1 MATQERTSSNFRDSK
16 SLYPQVLESNPE
28 SDSPFLSHPNNPSRS
43 PLYPSLDDSPPPPRN
58 PNANPSSSLYPSIE
72 MKELVENLFPDA
84 DDDDPKSPAAAPTLP
99 PPVEETLLRIPG
111 AILHLI
117 DKQRSVELGVGDFT
131 VVRLRQGENTVAVLA
146 RVGHDLVQWPL
157 ARDEAAVKLDDCH
170 YFFSLH
176 VPKSAAAAADDD
188 GGGDGSEDL
197 LNYGLTFASKGQE
210 GLLKELDRILES
222 YSSFS
227 VQKVEGKAKS
237 EVLDG
242 SVAKEVTPAEVM
254 GPKKEMMEE
263 RSAAYW
269 TTLAPNVEDYS
280 GSVAKV
286 IAKGSGQLIRGI
298 LWCGD
303 VTVDRLKWGEDLLKR
318 RMVPGSKQTEISKD
332 ALKRI
337 KRVKGVTKMS
347 EKVATG
353 ILSGVV
359 KVSGFFTSSVVN
371 SKAGKK
377 FFSLLPGE
385 IVLASLDGFEKICD
399 AVEVAGK
406 NVLQTSSVV
415 TTGVVSHR
423 YGDQAAEVTN
433 EGLDAA
439 GHAIGTAWAVF
450 KIRKAL
456 NPKSAVKP
464 TSLAKSAVK
473 AAAADLKAKKGK

>member
-1 MATQERTSSNFRDSK
+1 MASQEPTSSNFRDSK

-28 SDSPFLSHPNNPSRS
+28 SDSPFLSHPDNPSRS
-43 PLYPSLDDSPPPPRN
+43 PLYPSLDDSPSPPRN
-58 PNANPSSSLYPSIE
+58 PTANPSSFSASLYPSIE

-84 DDDDPKSPAAAPTLP
+84 DDDDDPKKPAAAPSLP

-117 DKQRSVELGVGDFT
+117 DKQRSVELGAGDFT

-146 RVGHDLVQWPL
+146 RVGDDLVQWPL
-157 ARDEAAVKLDDCH
+157 ARDEAAVKLDDSH

-176 VPKSAAAAADDD
+176 VPKGAAAAADDD
-188 GGGDGSEDL
+188 GGGDCSEDL
-197 LNYGLTFASKGQE
+197 LNYGLTFASKGQD
-210 GLLKELDRILES
+210 GLLKELDRILDS

-254 GPKKEMMEE
+254 GPKKDMMEE

-318 RMVPGSKQTEISKD
+318 RTAPGLKPTEVSKD

-337 KRVKGVTKMS
+337 KRFDFYPLNVIFSVGLN
-347 EKVATG
+347 G
-353 ILSGVV
+353 YSGL
-359 KVSGFFTSSVVN
+359 F
-371 SKAGKK
+371 GK
-377 FFSLLPGE
+377 
-385 IVLASLDGFEKICD
+385 
-399 AVEVAGK
+399 
-406 NVLQTSSVV
+406 
-415 TTGVVSHR
+415 R
-423 YGDQAAEVTN
+423 
-433 EGLDAA
+433 
-439 GHAIGTAWAVF
+439 
-450 KIRKAL
+450 
-456 NPKSAVKP
+456 
-464 TSLAKSAVK
+464 
-473 AAAADLKAKKGK
+473 

>member
-1 MATQERTSSNFRDSK
+1 MASQEPASSNFRDSK

-28 SDSPFLSHPNNPSRS
+28 SGSAFLSHPNNPSRS

-58 PNANPSSSLYPSIE
+58 PNANPSSSSSLYPSTE
-72 MKELVENLFPDA
+72 MKDLVDNLFPDA
-84 DDDDPKSPAAAPTLP
+84 DDEDPKNPAAAPFLP

-117 DKQRSVELGVGDFT
+117 DKQCSVELGAGEFT
-131 VVRLRQGENTVAVLA
+131 VVRIRQGENTVAVLA
-146 RVGHDLVQWPL
+146 RIGDDLVQWPL
-157 ARDEAAVKLDDCH
+157 ARDEAAVKLDDSH

-176 VPKSAAAAADDD
+176 VPKGAAAEAAADD
-188 GGGDGSEDL
+188 GGSEDL

-242 SVAKEVTPAEVM
+242 SVAKEVTPGEVM
-254 GPKKEMMEE
+254 GPKKDMLEE

-269 TTLAPNVEDYS
+269 TTLAPNVEDYG

-318 RMVPGSKQTEISKD
+318 RMEPGSKQIEVSKD

-337 KRVKGVTKMS
+337 KRVKRVTKMS
-347 EKVATG
+347 AKVASG
-353 ILSGVV
+353 VLSGVV

-399 AVEVAGK
+399 AVEAAGK

-423 YGDQAAEVTN
+423 YGEQAAEITN

-456 NPKSAVKP
+456 NPKSALKS

-473 AAAADLKAKKGK
+473 AAGADLKAKKAK